1 MANRRMFS
9 LDVVDTDIFLDLPT
23 SSQALYFH
31 LGMRADDDGFV
42 SSPKRITTMI
52 GANQD
57 DLKLLIAK
65 GFVIVFEEGI
75 IVISHWKRNNYLKT
89 DRHKNTIYQNQLATL
104 TVNNGIYELD
114 TSCIQDVSKTYPSCI
129 QNVSEMGPQDR
140 LGKDRIGKSSLS
152 KDRLSKDKERVDYQ
166 QIADMYNDTCVSF
179 PCLTRLSDSRK
190 NAIKAGLRRYSI
202 EDFRK
207 LFTMAEESSFLKG
220 QNNRNWS
227 ANFDWLIQ
235 DSNMTKVLDG
245 NYVDRK
251 EKIKAEIYKIAHTHI
266 SEKAFERYR
275 DKIHDLICLCCPL
288 EGFTQEQVD
297 YMLHEWGAKP
307 LSEKYVL
314 TAPEEDS
321 FSHWDQE
328 LKKSLPSSLGGAD
341 ERQDAK

>member
-42 SSPKRITTMI
+42 SSPKRITVMI
-52 GANQD
+52 GANHD

-65 GFVIVFEEGI
+65 GFVIAFEEGV

-104 TVNNGIYELD
+104 VVDNGIYELD
-114 TSCIQDVSKTYPSCI
+114 TSCIQDLSKTYPSCI
-129 QNVSEMGPQDR
+129 QNGSRVYPQDR
-140 LGKDRIGKSSLS
+140 LG
-152 KDRLSKDKERVDYQ
+152 KDKERVDYQ

-179 PCLTRLSDSRK
+179 PRLTRLSDSRK
-190 NAIKAGLRRYSI
+190 KAIKAGLRRYSI
-202 EDFRK
+202 VDFQK

-220 QNNRNWS
+220 QNKRSWS

-235 DSNMTKVLDG
+235 DSNMAKVLDG

-251 EKIKAEIYKIAHTHI
+251 EIIKAEIYKIAHTHI
-266 SEKAFERYR
+266 SEKTFERYH
-275 DKIHDLICLCCPL
+275 DQIHDLICLCCPL
-288 EGFTQEQVD
+288 EGFTQEQTD
-297 YMLHEWGAKP
+297 YMLHEWGSKP

-314 TAPEEDS
+314 KAPEEDS